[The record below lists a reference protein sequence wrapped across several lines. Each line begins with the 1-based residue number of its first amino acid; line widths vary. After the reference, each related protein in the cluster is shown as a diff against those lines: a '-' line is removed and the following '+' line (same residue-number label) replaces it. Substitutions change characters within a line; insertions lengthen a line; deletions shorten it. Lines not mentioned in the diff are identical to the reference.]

1 MSPEPSC
8 PAKRVAD
15 SITTMTQFVLPSNAN
30 AMGTVFGGQILAW
43 MDLCAAICAQRHT
56 GQIVVTAGIDDLSF
70 DRGANIGQVVH
81 VTARMT
87 AAFRSSVELY
97 VTVEGEDAVRGERWP
112 CVTSFMTFVAIDE
125 ARHPVSVPAL
135 VLETEEEQKAAKDA
149 EERRTVRLARRHA
162 ERLP

>member
-1 MSPEPSC
+1 MIVEPPS

-15 SITTMTQFVLPSNAN
+15 SITTMTQFVLPANAN
-30 AMGTVFGGQILAW
+30 AMGTVFGGQSLAW

-135 VLETEEEQKAAKDA
+135 ILETDEERRAAQDA
-149 EERRTVRLARRHA
+149 EERRSIRLARRHA
-162 ERLP
+162 ERRP